1 MLSTL
6 LGIGYPASWRS
17 TARLV
22 RYIPLPTVTGAL
34 SHQPQLVGSSR
45 PLPTVTYRYL
55 PLPTVTY
62 RYLPLQELFHINL
75 NSFLTFVDDCEI
87 VDSSSKC
94 ATAGDWDALVGCVG
108 TPCCGAG
115 TVSRRTSTSSSYR
128 YIPCRSALDTVA
140 YRYVPLRRRYCQ
152 PKDIDQLFIL
162 VNSPTIGMEKEEKYN
177 KKRMLN
183 RQVRNRM

>member
-1 MLSTL
+1 M
-6 LGIGYPASWRS
+6 
-17 TARLV
+17 
-22 RYIPLPTVTGAL
+22 AL
-34 SHQPQLVGSSR
+34 NGSSR
-45 PLPTVTYRYL
+45 PLHTVTYRYRSSVTSTSTRWLVSSVTYRYL